1 MAHAS
6 NQYRKELNEGGRT
19 ISNQDKAKAK
29 AKAKAKELNEGGRTI
44 SNQDKAKAKAK
55 AKGGLVTN
63 FKGTF

>member
-29 AKAKAKELNEGGRTI
+29 AKA
-44 SNQDKAKAKAK
+44 Q
-55 AKGGLVTN
+55 GGLVTN